1 MSVSDEPMSFELVS
15 KLVNN
20 GELDKLS
27 RSPEVMD
34 KYNAHKQYLRD
45 KGIDMV
51 TYILSH
57 ELHWVP
63 EDTPLD
69 TPSRELLDTVVK
81 PEGKCP
87 FANTKDMTIIQNS
100 YPYHLESGIEHLC
113 VWVKFPLPPDPNSEI
128 GDISPKDKSLI
139 EKYINETFCNWL
151 NIPRDHIVWFKNWT
165 KLQSVKSVPHIH
177 VIIKDM
183 DRQALNRVLNT
194 GGKAINYGSSDC
206 KL

>member
-87 FANTKDMTIIQNS
+87 FANTNDMTIIQNS

-113 VWVKFPLPPDPNSEI
+113 VWVKFPLPPDPNSAI

-183 DRQALNRVLNT
+183 DRQALDRVLNT

>member
-1 MSVSDEPMSFELVS
+1 MSVSDEPMSFELVN

-20 GELDKLS
+20 GELDKLT
-27 RSPEVMD
+27 RSPEVME
-34 KYNAHKQYLRD
+34 KYNAHKQYFRD

-69 TPSRELLDTVVK
+69 TPSHELLGTVVK
-81 PEGKCP
+81 PVDKRP
-87 FANTKDMTIIQNS
+87 FANAQDMTIIQNS
-100 YPYHLESGIEHLC
+100 YPYHLEPGIEHLC
-113 VWVKFPLPPDPNSEI
+113 VWVKFPLPPDPNSAK
-128 GDISPKDKSLI
+128 GDISKGDRILI
-139 EKYINETFCNWL
+139 EEYIRETFCNWL
-151 NIPRDHIVWFKNWT
+151 NIPRDHIAWFKNWA

-183 DRQALNRVLNT
+183 DQQALDRVLHT
-194 GGKAINYGSSDC
+194 GGKAINYKSDDS